1 MCVGRV
7 RVNLKNFPLV
17 RNLYSHW
24 RVPTFTENGSKENR
38 TRETNDSAMKQ
49 KAKNI
54 NIDYIVFLNT
64 TDDDDFFNTTRFFLS
79 FFLSFFLAAVCVA
92 RIRFY

>member
-1 MCVGRV
+1 
-7 RVNLKNFPLV
+7 
-17 RNLYSHW
+17 
-24 RVPTFTENGSKENR
+24 
-38 TRETNDSAMKQ
+38 MKQ

-79 FFLSFFLAAVCVA
+79 FFLSFSLSFFLSRGVA
-92 RIRFY
+92 

>member
-1 MCVGRV
+1 
-7 RVNLKNFPLV
+7 
-17 RNLYSHW
+17 
-24 RVPTFTENGSKENR
+24 
-38 TRETNDSAMKQ
+38 MKQ

-79 FFLSFFLAAVCVA
+79 FFLSFFLDRGVA